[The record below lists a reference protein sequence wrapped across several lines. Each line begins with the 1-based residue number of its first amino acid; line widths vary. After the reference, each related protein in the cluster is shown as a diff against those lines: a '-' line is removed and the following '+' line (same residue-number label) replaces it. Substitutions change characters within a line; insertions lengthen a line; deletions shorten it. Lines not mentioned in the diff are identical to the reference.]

1 MTSQALFLGT
11 LAQTAKAGNTQAA
24 KLLSQLTAATP
35 AKKTAT
41 PSVFTNTTVNQGAV
55 FGPINVTPTS
65 ISGSLSLFGG
75 GGGSTGGVNISQV
88 SQPTSNVSTQVSNVF
103 TTTNTYPT
111 TVTNQYTSNVSN
123 VTSSPFAQ
131 PTTGT
136 TQTATAPTT
145 VTPTVTPSQ
154 VATQTATPTT
164 TTDQTGSP
172 AGGMSW
178 WQYLIIGGV
187 AVVGIYYI
195 SQALK
200 SRTGGKAK
208 YGR

>member
-1 MTSQALFLGT
+1 MTVTNPFLNTVTGKPWG
-11 LAQTAKAGNTQAA
+11 LNPIADIFAKQTT
-24 KLLSQLTAATP
+24 TP
-35 AKKTAT
+35 KSTAT
-41 PSVFTNTTVNQGAV
+41 PQVVTTTNVNQSAV
-55 FGPINVTPTS
+55 FGPININATPVS
-65 ISGSLSLFGG
+65 GNISLIGG
-75 GGGSTGGVNISQV
+75 GGGGGITTNISQV

-164 TTDQTGSP
+164 TTDQTGAP